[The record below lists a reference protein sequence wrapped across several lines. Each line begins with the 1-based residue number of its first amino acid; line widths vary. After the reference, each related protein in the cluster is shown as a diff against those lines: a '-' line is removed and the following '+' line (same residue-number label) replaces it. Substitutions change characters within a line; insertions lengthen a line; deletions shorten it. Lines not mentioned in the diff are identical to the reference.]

1 MGWVSSWAD
10 YWLTIPSVSVLFP
23 VSVFLIDCSCT
34 QLTLLNSILAAKAAL
49 LDAHPNVP
57 GFPNERHIYTAFIFL
72 YTLNS
77 SMTGPLS
84 NLHMANPPSD
94 ISKLLLSRASILA
107 TPDPDVLQILATYIH
122 GYVLCPASLRSGRTL
137 LHPPCLG
144 ILKVLPRHRLAIA
157 RWQLYLPSR
166 TNLGQGP
173 PVVYMGRSAANRF
186 FWCGVISFRIQ
197 AATIERTNFK
207 LKVFWVGLCPYPST
221 RSPACLQEVS
231 SSGSISPL

>member
-1 MGWVSSWAD
+1 
-10 YWLTIPSVSVLFP
+10 
-23 VSVFLIDCSCT
+23 
-34 QLTLLNSILAAKAAL
+34 
-49 LDAHPNVP
+49 
-57 GFPNERHIYTAFIFL
+57 
-72 YTLNS
+72 
-77 SMTGPLS
+77 MTRPLS

-94 ISKLLLSRASILA
+94 ISKLLLSRASILTA
-107 TPDPDVLQILATYIH
+107 PDPDVLQILGTYIH

-144 ILKVLPRHRLAIA
+144 ILKVLPHHHPAIA
-157 RWQLYLPSR
+157 RWQLYLPIR

-173 PVVYMGRSAANRF
+173 PVLYMGRCKQIF
-186 FWCGVISFRIQ
+186 FWCGVISIRIQ